1 MERIL
6 LAWYS
11 VPESVMGRWSRASSI
26 PSFPSISPRTV
37 CISSPPPPLD
47 IAPPVPSTP
56 QPTSHMHVPHPILTS
71 LPPLPTPPPQ
81 LSPPQTLF
89 LPCPTPAGL
98 SEQEPLHLHF
108 SGHCLANGLLICSIV
123 PCEANSISA
132 SQSSLPVD
140 SVIDWRNSCHRPAA
154 CSLPPSPQVP
164 ATPPPRA
171 AAPRPQRQRTPA
183 TCPRICR
190 QQ

>member
-1 MERIL
+1 MVFSHTGHDGKVVKRHKWSPLFLPPSPSSL
-6 LAWYS
+6 LDCLHLY
-11 VPESVMGRWSRASSI
+11 
-26 PSFPSISPRTV
+26 
-37 CISSPPPPLD
+37 
-47 IAPPVPSTP
+47 
-56 QPTSHMHVPHPILTS
+56 PTSPNFTS
-71 LPPLPTPPPQ
+71 LLFRPPLPHACSPSHRRAPPSSSKTPPWI
-81 LSPPQTLF
+81 SPPQTL
-89 LPCPTPAGL
+89 LPCPTLAGL

-140 SVIDWRNSCHRPAA
+140 NVMDWRNSCHRPAA
-154 CSLPPSPQVP
+154 CSLPPSLRVHS
-164 ATPPPRA
+164 TPPPLA
-171 AAPRPQRQRTPA
+171 AALRPQKQHTPA